1 MSDSPNSPSPNSSSP
16 NSSDMSNE
24 DYDRLKSEIMEEVNN
39 IIESKNSEAASDLIR
54 IRQAIQGESGDGL
67 EGNEMANLLNQHM
80 RDITREPRPQMSS
93 SGLGIHNNHF
103 KDLTNNELHQ
113 VKRLHEKDHTN
124 KPKTILDEPLGSI
137 MDKLV
142 NFLTYSFDGYTK
154 AYYEAET
161 MEDVYDNEKSTYQ
174 MVKVHLIAIILFM
187 RSDQNILY
195 IGILL
200 VLLSIIIYLVN
211 ITTS

>member
-1 MSDSPNSPSPNSSSP
+1 
-16 NSSDMSNE
+16 
-24 DYDRLKSEIMEEVNN
+24 
-39 IIESKNSEAASDLIR
+39 
-54 IRQAIQGESGDGL
+54 
-67 EGNEMANLLNQHM
+67 
-80 RDITREPRPQMSS
+80 
-93 SGLGIHNNHF
+93 
-103 KDLTNNELHQ
+103 
-113 VKRLHEKDHTN
+113 
-124 KPKTILDEPLGSI
+124 